1 VSNRTYTIYALLDP
15 RDDAVRYIGLT
26 EYPDE
31 RLKQHIQGDGNI
43 PKRQWIR
50 ALRQLGLSPLMHT
63 IEKVQ
68 TLSAAFEREGYW
80 INHYLH
86 EGAKLVNIRSP
97 YSINHSNPSD
107 RMNALSSSSSAAP
120 CKEHMLTFHDLIAEA
135 GIKRVELA
143 AQSGVSTASIVR
155 VSHGAPTSKI
165 TVIKLIKVLKK
176 YVRDPTAKA
185 GGLCLRSTAT
195 RRSGKAAPLW
205 LRRATHPGRQAT
217 LGQMTTAPSSPSLA
231 ARGAFAS

>member
-1 VSNRTYTIYALLDP
+1 VRNRTFSIYALIDP
-15 RDDAVRYIGLT
+15 RDNGVRYVGLT

-43 PKRQWIR
+43 PKRQWISE
-50 ALRQLGLSPLMHT
+50 LSQLGLSPHMHT
-63 IEKVQ
+63 IETVQ

-80 INHYLH
+80 IRHYIH
-86 EGAKLVNIRSP
+86 AGAKLVNIRSP
-97 YSINHSNPSD
+97 YIISHSNPSD
-107 RMNALSSSSSAAP
+107 LTDVSRSSSGVRQVQGTI
-120 CKEHMLTFHDLIAEA
+120 LTLDELIAEA

-176 YVRDPTAKA
+176 YLNRDINIDDIE
-185 GGLCLRSTAT
+185 GLHIT
-195 RRSGKAAPLW
+195 R
-205 LRRATHPGRQAT
+205 
-217 LGQMTTAPSSPSLA
+217 
-231 ARGAFAS
+231 